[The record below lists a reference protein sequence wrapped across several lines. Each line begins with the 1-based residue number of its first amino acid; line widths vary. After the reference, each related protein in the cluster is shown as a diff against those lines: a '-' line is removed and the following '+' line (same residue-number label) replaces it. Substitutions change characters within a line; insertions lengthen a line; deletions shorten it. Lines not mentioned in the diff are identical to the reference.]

1 MSNPFN
7 AAKSAKVFNS
17 NPISARYKGH
27 HHNPNDV
34 RKANKSANGNQTQ
47 NTDLPPDTRPFFRP
61 STWKNSVLPCFKNNK
76 LPTTQH
82 NPVNKLRSK
91 NRNPISRYC
100 YRLTGYIS
108 RSSSINSAI
117 YAAFMLL
124 LCAISAGPGREK
136 ITKQSRTL
144 KSRWKWSSAVQV
156 VFFPWDAKLCAPWR
170 PLDYIFSCL
179 PHHRCCQMW
188 KMRKTDKLSTSF
200 SAASAEESWSWK
212 LCPLWEH

>member
-1 MSNPFN
+1 MLQR
-7 AAKSAKVFNS
+7 ALKYFNS

-108 RSSSINSAI
+108 SINSAI

-124 LCAISAGPGREK
+124 LCAISAQPPGREK
-136 ITKQSRTL
+136 ITKQSGQSRTL
-144 KSRWKWSSAVQV
+144 KSWWKWSSAVQV

-170 PLDYIFSCL
+170 LLDYIFSSAC
-179 PHHRCCQMW
+179 HCQMCGREKW
-188 KMRKTDKLSTSF
+188 GKTLYFFLCCFCRGELELETLPIMGALKL
-200 SAASAEESWSWK
+200 A
-212 LCPLWEH
+212 